1 MSEGYFVEPAGDH
14 ILVAD
19 IARETTI
26 DGIVLPDNVREQEM
40 LFGLVIFIGPAV
52 SSATKVQDRVL
63 YGPYAGKNI
72 VVDGVQF
79 RIVREGQIEGY
90 IRKKTSPFVPE
101 QSEREEGDAV

>member
-52 SSATKVQDRVL
+52 SPATKVQDRVL

-90 IRKKTSPFVPE
+90 IRQKARSAMTDVLPE
-101 QSEREEGDAV
+101 DASGDL

>member
-26 DGIVLPDNVREQEM
+26 DGIVLPDNMREQEM
-40 LFGLVIFIGPAV
+40 IFGLVIFTGPAV
-52 SSATKVQDRVL
+52 SPATKVQDRVL

-90 IRKKTSPFVPE
+90 IRQKTSPFVPE
-101 QSEREEGDAV
+101 QSDREVGDAL